1 MPKLFQETPLSA
13 RQHALVS
20 LSSQNCSTQY
30 TPSSDPNPFNS
41 KTSDPFNPQ
50 DPCPCGTQVED
61 GLRCLKYGRAHCVS
75 SERHASLEVE
85 KLPAGVVALSD
96 QPIHLKE
103 LAQLYSDDQ
112 QAQAVVGPVLD
123 EPPRRMSVAERVRS
137 YEAKTMSSTTS
148 VGHCAPAYIQTC
160 RSVST
165 AAAMLAKMSPVS
177 PVVVTPAAS
186 SSSTAPTTTN
196 KLPSN
201 VTLKASAG
209 QLPTVET
216 IDGLIMGLLTSNTL
230 KTATNELP
238 SNGDLKTSADKLP
251 FNDILTALITEFI
264 SRGDSKRSADGVR
277 LKDPLYELIMELVC
291 INTPRPSMD
300 GSPPMD
306 PTHGLIMELIS
317 IEVKKQSKGKSA
329 YKSTLHELLT
339 ELLFIKAIKP
349 PAPTSPSGNIIKRTF
364 LRILSFGT
372 WSRLGRRNTKS
383 VSSTGLDEPRD
394 SINTVG
400 SG

>member
-13 RQHALVS
+13 RQHALAS
-20 LSSQNCSTQY
+20 PPPQNCSTQY
-30 TPSSDPNPFNS
+30 TPSSDPNPFNP

-103 LAQLYSDDQ
+103 SAQFYLDDQ

-177 PVVVTPAAS
+177 PD
-186 SSSTAPTTTN
+186 
-196 KLPSN
+196 
-201 VTLKASAG
+201 SA
-209 QLPTVET
+209 
-216 IDGLIMGLLTSNTL
+216 NTL

-238 SNGDLKTSADKLP
+238 SNGDLKTSAGRLP

-306 PTHGLIMELIS
+306 PTHGLIMGLIS

-339 ELLFIKAIKP
+339 ELLFHRSYQTTSTNVAIWQYYK
-349 PAPTSPSGNIIKRTF
+349 TNF
-364 LRILSFGT
+364 
-372 WSRLGRRNTKS
+372 
-383 VSSTGLDEPRD
+383 SSYTIVWYMVPIRASEH
-394 SINTVG
+394 
-400 SG
+400 